1 MQHQRQ
7 PIMLGQF
14 IERIAHDAGNGLFIH
29 GGRVIGEMGFTLG
42 RRPARVFA
50 TASRPNDPRR
60 LPLGDA
66 LKPSHRLIDFRSGFE
81 RDGKLEKRDLRR
93 ILSIVPVVRDSIAQG
108 INERGIAPHQL
119 LKAVGLTGF
128 AKARGQ
134 FPHRRHGRGTNLLR
148 CATPHPGNDGSRDPL
163 SHSQSKIFVC

>member
-14 IERIAHDAGNGLFIH
+14 IERIAFADAGNGLFIH

-42 RRPARVFA
+42 RALLAFSQPRAP
-50 TASRPNDPRR
+50 PNDPRR

-66 LKPSHRLIDFRSGFE
+66 LKSSHRLIDFRSGFE

-119 LKAVGLTGF
+119 LKAVGST
-128 AKARGQ
+128 
-134 FPHRRHGRGTNLLR
+134 
-148 CATPHPGNDGSRDPL
+148 GSRQSAPDN
-163 SHSQSKIFVC
+163 SHLPGADR